1 MQPPNLPLVQSYQP
15 TTFLERGVAVP
26 FTTPLLAGTR
36 ARPAVRGS
44 VELIV
49 PNPAGGRGVYILAWE
64 HVRDLCRPTVHDMLL
79 NRRIAALNSVTPAA
93 IRTAARAVAADG
105 LAGEA
110 ALAAAATAAAA
121 DREARLLTNFLLLI
135 TLIEQVD
142 PRGIDLRAPGTDI
155 ELRARQAVAVIAP
168 RLARKPEDVALA
180 LEQLADVLQGVGVP
194 GQTPP
199 ARIPRLLALL
209 RRMRA
214 EVGEWG
220 RERAE
225 VDGAA
230 FARMVCAVADLTLLI
245 ADRTMNEA
253 IGLTADMPGLL
264 QNWALAPLDVAQI
277 ANRPEWLLDGWEQ
290 ICLLW
295 WSVTAEHPA
304 HAVLAEMTQLV
315 PILPREAA
323 EWIGE
328 PIDLDKLNRFR
339 RMVPLN
345 EDWRTGVTAF
355 NLIARNESL
364 RALMA

>member
-36 ARPAVRGS
+36 ARPAVRGT

-79 NRRIAALNSVTPAA
+79 NRRIAALTTVTPAA

-110 ALAAAATAAAA
+110 AVAAAATAAAA
-121 DREARLLTNFLLLI
+121 DREARLLTNFLLLMA
-135 TLIEQVD
+135 LIEQVD
-142 PRGIDLRAPGTDI
+142 PRGIDLRAPGADI
-155 ELRARQAVAVIAP
+155 ERQARQAVAVIAP
-168 RLARKPEDVALA
+168 RLARRPEDVALA
-180 LEQLADVLQGVGVP
+180 LEQLADVLQGAGVP
-194 GQTPP
+194 GQSPP
-199 ARIPRLLALL
+199 ARVPRLLALL
-209 RRMRA
+209 HQMRA

-245 ADRTMNEA
+245 ADRTLKDA

-264 QNWALAPLDVAQI
+264 QSWAQEPLDVAQ
-277 ANRPEWLLDGWEQ
+277 AASRPEWLLDGWEQ

-295 WSVTAEHPA
+295 RSRDDEHPA

-315 PILPREAA
+315 PVLPREAA

-328 PIDLDKLNRFR
+328 PIDLEKLNRFR

-345 EDWRTGVTAF
+345 EDWRTGVTPF
-355 NLIARNESL
+355 NLIARNERL
-364 RALMA
+364 RALAA